1 MKNIFNVPILIA
13 FIFGALVVGGVWFWN
28 TNSSSITFDDRD
40 TSGNIFQIASSTGDT
55 YFTVTA
61 DGKVGVRNQ
70 APTTELDVYGMI
82 RTYGAE
88 PEECTTA
95 IEGAIQYDAYNKKF
109 LGCNGIE
116 WRRLDS
122 TP

>member
-1 MKNIFNVPILIA
+1 MMYSKKIPLMLA
-13 FIFGALVVGGVWFWN
+13 FLSGMLLVGGGWYFQMS
-28 TNSSSITFDDRD
+28 TSGIMRDSAD
-40 TSGNIFQIASSTGDT
+40 TSGNIFQVASSTGDN

-82 RTYGAE
+82 RTYSATST
-88 PEECTTA
+88 ECTSA

-109 LGCNGIE
+109 FGCNGEE
-116 WRRLDS
+116 WRRLD
-122 TP
+122 